1 MMVEIENIDA
11 EINAEEKKYDRLLQ
25 LAGNDAEQKAALEQQ
40 RDNKIAI
47 LEKKRLKEEQKAAKQ
62 RKANAIIDIA
72 INTAIGISAVT
83 KEGFL
88 GLALVPIIAALGALQ
103 IATVLAQPIP
113 QFAEGGTM
121 GWDGKALINDG
132 GNREYVE
139 RNGVILSSPIK
150 NAVVDL
156 QKGDTI
162 HKDYNSLMNASIMTS
177 LANDNKNLD
186 SSKLKLIFD
195 DSYANL
201 ESVIS
206 KSLSKAKFNNNISL
220 NGFDKN
226 QELYKQSLSRW

>member
-1 MMVEIENIDA
+1 MT
-11 EINAEEKKYDRLLQ
+11 
-25 LAGNDAEQKAALEQQ
+25 
-40 RDNKIAI
+40 
-47 LEKKRLKEEQKAAKQ
+47 
-62 RKANAIIDIA
+62 AIISA
-72 INTAIGISAVT
+72 I
-83 KEGFL
+83 
-88 GLALVPIIAALGALQ
+88 GALQ

-113 QFAEGGTM
+113 KFAEGGTM

-206 KSLSKAKFNNNISL
+206 KGFNKAKISNKVIL

-226 QELYKQSLSRW
+226 QELYKQNLSRWS